1 MASSKKSRAIGLEI
15 DNGAARAVEMTGK
28 AGAPN
33 LATLGAV
40 SLPGGAVKEGLI
52 YEPNLVGEALKKLWQ
67 KVGFSSREVFLG
79 VSNQGVLV
87 RHITIPKV
95 PANKLKNVITFQA
108 QEHLPI
114 PLQSV
119 VMDYKVLGETAGSG
133 EAESGLEILLVA
145 ARKEMLDKFLEALTI
160 ARLEPVDI
168 DASSMVLISLLP
180 DKAVKMNLLLV
191 NVANGLNN
199 ILVSAK
205 GKPRL
210 ARLGLAK
217 INDLADSLGCS
228 LDETFRIT
236 SNDDR
241 ASSILTGWLNNLAI
255 ELRSS
260 LTYYQDQPDS
270 LPVEGVLLSGSG
282 ALCHGITKHLEDY
295 LDLPVRIFNP
305 LKEYNP
311 AKRRLVRS
319 DIEAAEYAVS
329 AGLAVRGL
337 EG

>member
-1 MASSKKSRAIGLEI
+1 MARAKRNKAIGLEI
-15 DNGAARAVEMTGK
+15 DNGAVRAVEMTGK
-28 AGAPN
+28 AGSAN
-33 LATLGAV
+33 LAVLGAA
-40 SLPGGAVKEGLI
+40 SLPEGTVKEGMI
-52 YEPNLVGEALKKLWQ
+52 YEPAVVGEALKKLWQ

-79 VSNQGVLV
+79 VSNQSVLV
-87 RHITIPKV
+87 RHITIPNV
-95 PANKLKNVITFQA
+95 PSSKLNNVVAFQA

-114 PLQSV
+114 SLESV
-119 VMDYKVLGETAGSG
+119 VMDYMVLGDTVGADA
-133 EAESGLEILLVA
+133 AEGGLEVLLVA
-145 ARKEMLDKFLEALTI
+145 ARKEMLDRFVEALNI

-168 DASSMVLISLLP
+168 DASSMVLVSLLP
-180 DKAVKMNLLLV
+180 PKALAMNLMLV

-228 LDETFRIT
+228 LDDTFKF
-236 SNDDR
+236 SSGDDR
-241 ASSILTGWLNNLAI
+241 SSSVLTGWLDNLAVEI
-255 ELRSS
+255 RSS
-260 LTYYQDQPDS
+260 LTYYLDQPGS
-270 LPVEGVLLSGSG
+270 SPVEGVLLSGSG
-282 ALCHGITKHLEDY
+282 ALCQGISRHLEDY

-305 LKEYNP
+305 LKEYSP

-319 DIEAAEYAVS
+319 DLEAVEYTVS